1 MCCIV
6 FLPLVSTTW
15 ATTLTWSKILSPNK
29 DSKLGLST
37 LRAIVLFLSSSSN
50 TATILGRGGRAIFE
64 PLPMQEA
71 ASQHPHII
79 WEKALCKRQWE
90 QGEMWD
96 LDTGKRLAAEKRG
109 NLKGGCHFSSIQ
121 RGAAWEPRHKVYK
134 GLSNRNEQRILQMLE
149 WVSLFR
155 KHLGWLIP
163 HSKKIVDK
171 CSILQTKT

>member
-50 TATILGRGGRAIFE
+50 TATILGRGGRAIFK

-71 ASQHPHII
+71 ASQHPHILY
-79 WEKALCKRQWE
+79 EKKHCVKDNESKAKSE
-90 QGEMWD
+90 TY
-96 LDTGKRLAAEKRG
+96 LDTGKRLAAGNKG

-155 KHLGWLIP
+155 KHMGWLIT
-163 HSKKIVDK
+163 HTQIR
-171 CSILQTKT
+171 